1 MALNLF
7 LIFVGFVGLVWSAD
21 LFLSGAA
28 STATNFGIPKLVIGL
43 TVVSLGTSAPEIVV
57 AIIASQEGSNLL
69 AVGNAIGSNI
79 ANIGLVLGL
88 TAILIPVTI
97 DSNARKQQ
105 LPWLLG
111 LTVLALILLANGSAL
126 TFNDGIILL
135 FGLVLV
141 IYQIWNDLKREDET
155 YVKKI
160 VAGDQSL
167 KTQLDSEIAELAT
180 LSKRKGLLF
189 TLLGLGLLLISA
201 ELLVYAAIN
210 VAVLLGIS
218 ELIIG
223 LTVVAIGTS
232 LPELAATIGAAIK
245 KQEDIAV
252 GNIIGSNILN
262 ITAVLCI
269 PALLG
274 GASIEPSQLIRDG
287 GTMLALTI
295 LLALF
300 AYGFG
305 KKSEVTRLEGSI
317 LLVGWVMYTAYL
329 ISNAQF

>member
-88 TAILIPVTI
+88 TAILIPVAI
-97 DSNARKQQ
+97 DSNARNKQ

-141 IYQIWNDLKREDET
+141 IYQIWNDLKREDEI

-274 GASIEPSQLIRDG
+274 GASIEPSQLVRDG

-317 LLVGWVMYTAYL
+317 LLVGWVIYTAYL
-329 ISNAQF
+329 ISNA

>member
-97 DSNARKQQ
+97 DSNARNKQ

-141 IYQIWNDLKREDET
+141 IYQIWNDLKKEDEI

-317 LLVGWVMYTAYL
+317 LLVGWVIYTSYL
-329 ISNAQF
+329 ISNA

>member
-88 TAILIPVTI
+88 TAILIPVSI
-97 DSNARKQQ
+97 DSNARNKQ

-135 FGLVLV
+135 FGLLLV

-274 GASIEPSQLIRDG
+274 GASIEPSQLVRDG

-317 LLVGWVMYTAYL
+317 LLIGWVMYTAYL
-329 ISNAQF
+329 IKNA

>member
-97 DSNARKQQ
+97 DSNARNKQ

-189 TLLGLGLLLISA
+189 TLLGLGLLLVSA

-274 GASIEPSQLIRDG
+274 GASIEPSQLVRDG

-329 ISNAQF
+329 ISNA

>member
-97 DSNARKQQ
+97 DSNARNKQ

-135 FGLVLV
+135 FGLALV

-180 LSKRKGLLF
+180 LSKRRGLLF

-274 GASIEPSQLIRDG
+274 GASIEPSQLVRDG

-317 LLVGWVMYTAYL
+317 LLVGWVIYTAYL
-329 ISNAQF
+329 ISNA

>member
-7 LIFVGFVGLVWSAD
+7 LIVVGFVGLVWSAD

-97 DSNARKQQ
+97 DSNARNKQ

-141 IYQIWNDLKREDET
+141 IYQIWNDLKKEDET

-269 PALLG
+269 PALMG
-274 GASIEPSQLIRDG
+274 GASIEPSQLVRDG

-317 LLVGWVMYTAYL
+317 LLVSWVIYTAFL
-329 ISNAQF
+329 IDNA

>member
-43 TVVSLGTSAPEIVV
+43 TVVSLGTSAPEIIV

-97 DSNARKQQ
+97 DSNARTKQ

-167 KTQLDSEIAELAT
+167 KAQLDSEIAELAT
-180 LSKRKGLLF
+180 LSKRRGLLF
-189 TLLGLGLLLISA
+189 TLLGLGLLLVSA

-305 KKSEVTRLEGSI
+305 KKSKVTRLEGSI
-317 LLVGWVMYTAYL
+317 LLVGWVIYTAYL
-329 ISNAQF
+329 ISNA

>member
-1 MALNLF
+1 MTLNLI
-7 LIFVGFVGLVWSAD
+7 LIVIGFVGLVWSAD

-97 DSNARKQQ
+97 DSNARNKQ

-111 LTVLALILLANGSAL
+111 LTTLALILLANGSAL
-126 TFNDGIILL
+126 SFNDGIILL
-135 FGLVLV
+135 FGLILV
-141 IYQIWNDLKREDET
+141 IYQIWNDLKREDQI

-189 TLLGLGLLLISA
+189 TLLGLGLLLVSA

-274 GASIEPSQLIRDG
+274 GASIEPSQLLRDG
-287 GTMLALTI
+287 GTMLALTL

-300 AYGFG
+300 AYSFG

-317 LLVGWVMYTAYL
+317 LLVSWVMYTAYL
-329 ISNAQF
+329 INNA

>member
-1 MALNLF
+1 MTLNLF

-97 DSNARKQQ
+97 DSNARNKQ

-111 LTVLALILLANGSAL
+111 LTVLALVLLANGSAL

-274 GASIEPSQLIRDG
+274 GASIEPSQLARDG

-305 KKSEVTRLEGSI
+305 KKSEITRFEGSI
-317 LLVGWVMYTAYL
+317 LLVSWVMYTAYL
-329 ISNAQF
+329 INNA

>member
-7 LIFVGFVGLVWSAD
+7 LICVGFVGLVWSAD

-97 DSNARKQQ
+97 DSNARNKQ

-317 LLVGWVMYTAYL
+317 LLVGWVIYTAYL
-329 ISNAQF
+329 INSA

>member
-1 MALNLF
+1 MTLNLF

-97 DSNARKQQ
+97 DSNARNKQ

-167 KTQLDSEIAELAT
+167 KTQLDYEIAELAT

-189 TLLGLGLLLISA
+189 TLLGLGLLLVSA

-317 LLVGWVMYTAYL
+317 LLVGWVIYTAYL
-329 ISNAQF
+329 INNA

>member
-1 MALNLF
+1 MTLNLF

-57 AIIASQEGSNLL
+57 AIIASEEGSNLL

-79 ANIGLVLGL
+79 ANIGLVLGI

-97 DSNARKQQ
+97 DSNARNKQ
-105 LPWLLG
+105 LPWLMG

-201 ELLVYAAIN
+201 ELLVYAAVN

-269 PALLG
+269 PALMG
-274 GASIEPSQLIRDG
+274 GASIELSQLVRDG

-305 KKSEVTRLEGSI
+305 RKSEVTRLEGSI
-317 LLVGWVMYTAYL
+317 LVAGWVMYTAYL
-329 ISNAQF
+329 INNA

>member
-97 DSNARKQQ
+97 DSNARNKQ

-135 FGLVLV
+135 FGLALV
-141 IYQIWNDLKREDET
+141 IYQIWNDLKRDDEA

-180 LSKRKGLLF
+180 LSKQKGLLF

-274 GASIEPSQLIRDG
+274 GASIEPSQLVRDG

-317 LLVGWVMYTAYL
+317 LLVGWVIYTAYL
-329 ISNAQF
+329 ISNA

>member
-7 LIFVGFVGLVWSAD
+7 LIVVGFVGLVWSAD

-97 DSNARKQQ
+97 DSNARNKQ

-111 LTVLALILLANGSAL
+111 LTALALILLANGSAL
-126 TFNDGIILL
+126 TFNDGVILL

-141 IYQIWNDLKREDET
+141 IYQIWNDLKREDEI

-160 VAGDQSL
+160 VSGDQSL
-167 KTQLDSEIAELAT
+167 KTQIDSEIAELAT
-180 LSKRKGLLF
+180 LSKQKGLLF
-189 TLLGLGLLLISA
+189 TLLGLGLLLVSA

-210 VAVLLGIS
+210 VAVLMGIS

-232 LPELAATIGAAIK
+232 LPELAATIGAAVK

-274 GASIEPSQLIRDG
+274 GASIELSQLVRDG

-317 LLVGWVMYTAYL
+317 LLVGWVTYTAYL
-329 ISNAQF
+329 INNA

>member
-1 MALNLF
+1 M
-7 LIFVGFVGLVWSAD
+7 
-21 LFLSGAA
+21 
-28 STATNFGIPKLVIGL
+28 
-43 TVVSLGTSAPEIVV
+43 
-57 AIIASQEGSNLL
+57 
-69 AVGNAIGSNI
+69 
-79 ANIGLVLGL
+79 
-88 TAILIPVTI
+88 
-97 DSNARKQQ
+97 
-105 LPWLLG
+105 
-111 LTVLALILLANGSAL
+111 
-126 TFNDGIILL
+126 
-135 FGLVLV
+135 
-141 IYQIWNDLKREDET
+141 
-155 YVKKI
+155 
-160 VAGDQSL
+160 

-189 TLLGLGLLLISA
+189 TLLGLGLLLVSA

-274 GASIEPSQLIRDG
+274 GASIEPSQLVRDG

-305 KKSEVTRLEGSI
+305 EKSEVTRLEGSI
-317 LLVGWVMYTAYL
+317 LLVGWVIYTAYL
-329 ISNAQF
+329 INSV

>member
-7 LIFVGFVGLVWSAD
+7 LICGGFVGLVWSAD

-57 AIIASQEGSNLL
+57 ALIASQEGSNLL

-97 DSNARKQQ
+97 DSNARNKQ

-274 GASIEPSQLIRDG
+274 GASIEPSQLLRDG

-317 LLVGWVMYTAYL
+317 LLVSWVMYTAYL
-329 ISNAQF
+329 INNA

>member
-1 MALNLF
+1 MTLSLF

-97 DSNARKQQ
+97 DSDARNKQ

-126 TFNDGIILL
+126 TFNDGLILL

-155 YVKKI
+155 YVKRI
-160 VAGDQSL
+160 VSGDQSL
-167 KTQLDSEIAELAT
+167 RTQLDSEIAELAT

-189 TLLGLGLLLISA
+189 TLVGLGLLLVSA

-274 GASIEPSQLIRDG
+274 GASIEPSQLVRDG
-287 GTMLALTI
+287 GTMLTLTI

-317 LLVGWVMYTAYL
+317 LLIGWVMYTAYL
-329 ISNAQF
+329 INNA

>member
-1 MALNLF
+1 MTLNLI

-97 DSNARKQQ
+97 DSNARNKQ

-111 LTVLALILLANGSAL
+111 LTSLALILLASGSAL
-126 TFNDGIILL
+126 TFNDGLILL

-141 IYQIWNDLKREDET
+141 IYQIWNDLKREDEI

-167 KTQLDSEIAELAT
+167 KTQLDSEIEELAT
-180 LSKRKGLLF
+180 LSKQKGLLF
-189 TLLGLGLLLISA
+189 TFLGLGLLLVSA
-201 ELLVYAAIN
+201 ELLVHAAIN

-232 LPELAATIGAAIK
+232 LPELAATIGAVIK
-245 KQEDIAV
+245 KQSDIAV

-274 GASIEPSQLIRDG
+274 GASTEPSQLLRDG

-329 ISNAQF
+329 INNA

>member
-97 DSNARKQQ
+97 DSNARNKQ

-141 IYQIWNDLKREDET
+141 IYQIWNDLKREDEI

-274 GASIEPSQLIRDG
+274 GASIEPSQLVRDG

-317 LLVGWVMYTAYL
+317 LLVGWVIYTAYL
-329 ISNAQF
+329 INNA

>member
-7 LIFVGFVGLVWSAD
+7 LIVVGFVGLVWSAD

-88 TAILIPVTI
+88 TAILIPVAI
-97 DSNARKQQ
+97 DSNARNKQ

-135 FGLVLV
+135 VGLVLV

-201 ELLVYAAIN
+201 ELLVYAAIE
-210 VAVLLGIS
+210 VAVLLRIS

-287 GTMLALTI
+287 GTMLTLTI

-317 LLVGWVMYTAYL
+317 LLTGWVMYTAYL
-329 ISNAQF
+329 ISNA

>member
-1 MALNLF
+1 MTLNLF

-97 DSNARKQQ
+97 DSNARSKQ

-111 LTVLALILLANGSAL
+111 LTALAIILLANGSAL

-141 IYQIWNDLKREDET
+141 IYQIWNDLKREDEI

-189 TLLGLGLLLISA
+189 TLLGLGLLLVSA
-201 ELLVYAAIN
+201 ELLVHAAIN

-274 GASIEPSQLIRDG
+274 GASIEPSQLVRDG
-287 GTMLALTI
+287 GTMLILTI

-305 KKSEVTRLEGSI
+305 KKSEVTRFEGSI
-317 LLVGWVMYTAYL
+317 LLAGWVMYTAYL
-329 ISNAQF
+329 INNA

>member
-1 MALNLF
+1 M
-7 LIFVGFVGLVWSAD
+7 
-21 LFLSGAA
+21 
-28 STATNFGIPKLVIGL
+28 
-43 TVVSLGTSAPEIVV
+43 
-57 AIIASQEGSNLL
+57 
-69 AVGNAIGSNI
+69 
-79 ANIGLVLGL
+79 
-88 TAILIPVTI
+88 TI
-97 DSNARKQQ
+97 DSNARNKQ

-111 LTVLALILLANGSAL
+111 LTVLALILLANGAAL
-126 TFNDGIILL
+126 TFNDGLILL

-141 IYQIWNDLKREDET
+141 VYQIWNDLKREDEI

-167 KTQLDSEIAELAT
+167 KIQLDSEIAELAT
-180 LSKRKGLLF
+180 LSKRRGLLF
-189 TLLGLGLLLISA
+189 TLIGLGLLLVSA

-305 KKSEVTRLEGSI
+305 KKSK
-317 LLVGWVMYTAYL
+317 
-329 ISNAQF
+329 

>member
-7 LIFVGFVGLVWSAD
+7 LICVGFVGLVWSAD

-97 DSNARKQQ
+97 DSNARNKQ

-111 LTVLALILLANGSAL
+111 LTFLALILLANGSAL

-269 PALLG
+269 PALMG
-274 GASIEPSQLIRDG
+274 GASIEPSQLVRDG
-287 GTMLALTI
+287 GIMLALTI

-329 ISNAQF
+329 ISNA

>member
-1 MALNLF
+1 MTLNLV
-7 LIFVGFVGLVWSAD
+7 LIIVGFVGLVWSAD

-97 DSNARKQQ
+97 DSNARNKQ

-274 GASIEPSQLIRDG
+274 GASIEPSQLLRDG
-287 GTMLALTI
+287 GTMLALTL

-300 AYGFG
+300 AYSFG

-317 LLVGWVMYTAYL
+317 LLVSWVMYTAYL
-329 ISNAQF
+329 INNA

>member
-21 LFLSGAA
+21 IFLSGAA

-97 DSNARKQQ
+97 DSNARNKQ

-167 KTQLDSEIAELAT
+167 RTQLDSEIAELAT

-274 GASIEPSQLIRDG
+274 GASIEPSQLVRDG

-317 LLVGWVMYTAYL
+317 LLVGWVIYTAYL
-329 ISNAQF
+329 ISNA

>member
-1 MALNLF
+1 MTLNLI
-7 LIFVGFVGLVWSAD
+7 LIVVGFVGLVWSAD

-43 TVVSLGTSAPEIVV
+43 TVVSLGTSAPEIIV

-88 TAILIPVTI
+88 TAILIPVAI
-97 DSNARKQQ
+97 DTNARKKQ

-111 LTVLALILLANGSAL
+111 LTTLALILLANGSSL
-126 TFNDGIILL
+126 NFSDGAILL
-135 FGLVLV
+135 LGLALV
-141 IYQIWNDLKREDET
+141 TYQIWGDLKKEDEI
-155 YVKKI
+155 YVQRI
-160 VAGDQSL
+160 VLGDRAL
-167 KTQLDSEIAELAT
+167 RTQLDSEIAELAT
-180 LSKRKGLLF
+180 LSKRKGLVF
-189 TLLGLGLLLISA
+189 TLLGLALLLVSA
-201 ELLVYAAIN
+201 EVLVYAAIN

-232 LPELAATIGAAIK
+232 LPELAATIGAAVK

-274 GASIEPSQLIRDG
+274 GVSIEPSQLWRDG

-295 LLALF
+295 LLAVF

-305 KKSEVTRLEGSI
+305 KKSKITRLEGAT
-317 LLVGWVMYTAYL
+317 LLVAWVGYTTFL
-329 ISNAQF
+329 ISNA

>member
-1 MALNLF
+1 MTLNLF

-57 AIIASQEGSNLL
+57 AIIASEEGSNLL

-79 ANIGLVLGL
+79 ANIGLVLGI

-97 DSNARKQQ
+97 DSNARNKQ
-105 LPWLLG
+105 LPWLMG

-180 LSKRKGLLF
+180 LSKQKGLLF

-201 ELLVYAAIN
+201 ELLVYAAVN

-269 PALLG
+269 PALMG
-274 GASIEPSQLIRDG
+274 GASIELSQLVRDG

-305 KKSEVTRLEGSI
+305 RKSEVTRLEGSI
-317 LLVGWVMYTAYL
+317 LLAGWVMYTAYL
-329 ISNAQF
+329 INSA

>member
-1 MALNLF
+1 MTLNLI
-7 LIFVGFVGLVWSAD
+7 LIVAGFVGLVWSAD

-97 DSNARKQQ
+97 DSNARKKQ

-111 LTVLALILLANGSAL
+111 LTALALILLADGAAL

-135 FGLVLV
+135 FGLLLV
-141 IYQIWNDLKREDET
+141 IYQIWSDLKKEDEI
-155 YVKKI
+155 YIKKI

-180 LSKRKGLLF
+180 LSKKKGLLF
-189 TLLGLGLLLISA
+189 TLLGLALLLVSA
-201 ELLVYAAIN
+201 ELLVYSAIN

-245 KQEDIAV
+245 KQADIAV

-274 GASIEPSQLIRDG
+274 GVSIELSQLLRDG

-295 LLALF
+295 LLAFF

-305 KKSEVTRLEGSI
+305 KKAEVTRLEGSI
-317 LLVGWVMYTAYL
+317 LLIGWIMYTSYL
-329 ISNAQF
+329 ITNA

>member
-1 MALNLF
+1 MTLNLF

-57 AIIASQEGSNLL
+57 AIIASEEGSNLL

-79 ANIGLVLGL
+79 ANIGLVLGI

-97 DSNARKQQ
+97 DSNARNKQ
-105 LPWLLG
+105 LPWLMG

-189 TLLGLGLLLISA
+189 TLLGLGLLLVSA

-210 VAVLLGIS
+210 VAVLMGIS

-274 GASIEPSQLIRDG
+274 GASIEPSQLLRDG

-317 LLVGWVMYTAYL
+317 LLVGWVIYTAYL
-329 ISNAQF
+329 INNA

>member
-7 LIFVGFVGLVWSAD
+7 LICVGFVGLVWSAD

-97 DSNARKQQ
+97 DANARNKQ

-155 YVKKI
+155 YVKRI
-160 VAGDQSL
+160 VSGDQSL
-167 KTQLDSEIAELAT
+167 RTQLDSEIAELAT

-274 GASIEPSQLIRDG
+274 GASIEPSQLVRDG

-317 LLVGWVMYTAYL
+317 LLVGWVIYTAYL
-329 ISNAQF
+329 ISNA

>member
-97 DSNARKQQ
+97 DSNARNKQ

-274 GASIEPSQLIRDG
+274 GASIEPSQLVRDG

-317 LLVGWVMYTAYL
+317 LLVGWVIYTAYL
-329 ISNAQF
+329 ISNA

>member
-1 MALNLF
+1 MTLNLI
-7 LIFVGFVGLVWSAD
+7 LIVVGFVGLVWSAD

-97 DSNARKQQ
+97 DSNARNKQ

-189 TLLGLGLLLISA
+189 TLLGLGLLLVSA
-201 ELLVYAAIN
+201 ELLVHAAIN

-274 GASIEPSQLIRDG
+274 GASIETSQLVRDG

-305 KKSEVTRLEGSI
+305 KKSEVTRFEGSI
-317 LLVGWVMYTAYL
+317 LLFGWITYTAFL
-329 ISNAQF
+329 INNA

>member
-97 DSNARKQQ
+97 DANARNKQ

-141 IYQIWNDLKREDET
+141 IYQIWNDLKREDEI

-189 TLLGLGLLLISA
+189 TLLGLGLLLVSA

-232 LPELAATIGAAIK
+232 LPELDATIGAAIK

-317 LLVGWVMYTAYL
+317 LLVGWVIYTSYL
-329 ISNAQF
+329 ISNA

>member
-1 MALNLF
+1 MTLNLI
-7 LIFVGFVGLVWSAD
+7 LIVVGFVGLVWSAD

-97 DSNARKQQ
+97 DSNARKKQ
-105 LPWLLG
+105 LPWLMG
-111 LTVLALILLANGSAL
+111 LTALALILLSNGSAL

-141 IYQIWNDLKREDET
+141 IYQIWNDLKKEDEI

-160 VAGDQSL
+160 VAGDESL
-167 KTQLDSEIAELAT
+167 KTQLDSEIEELAT
-180 LSKRKGLLF
+180 LSKQKGLLF
-189 TLLGLGLLLISA
+189 TFLGLALLLVSA

-245 KQEDIAV
+245 KQADIAV

-274 GASIEPSQLIRDG
+274 GVSIEPAQLLRDG
-287 GTMLALTI
+287 GTMLGLTI

-300 AYGFG
+300 AYGSG

-317 LLVGWVMYTAYL
+317 LLVGWVIYTAYL
-329 ISNAQF
+329 INNA

>member
-1 MALNLF
+1 MTLNLF

-97 DSNARKQQ
+97 DSNARNKQ

-126 TFNDGIILL
+126 TFNDGLILL

-155 YVKKI
+155 YVKRI
-160 VAGDQSL
+160 VSGDQSL
-167 KTQLDSEIAELAT
+167 RTQLDSEIAELAT

-189 TLLGLGLLLISA
+189 TLIGLGLLLVSA

-274 GASIEPSQLIRDG
+274 GASIEPSQLVRDG
-287 GTMLALTI
+287 GTMLTLTI

-317 LLVGWVMYTAYL
+317 LLVGWVIYTAYL
-329 ISNAQF
+329 INNA

>member
-1 MALNLF
+1 MTLNLI
-7 LIFVGFVGLVWSAD
+7 LIVIGFVGLVWSAD

-97 DSNARKQQ
+97 DSNARNKQ

-111 LTVLALILLANGSAL
+111 LTTLALILLANGSAL
-126 TFNDGIILL
+126 SFSDGIILL
-135 FGLVLV
+135 FGLILV
-141 IYQIWNDLKREDET
+141 IYQIWNDLKREDQV

-274 GASIEPSQLIRDG
+274 GASIEPSQLLRDG

-317 LLVGWVMYTAYL
+317 LLVSWVMYTAYL
-329 ISNAQF
+329 INNA

>member
-1 MALNLF
+1 MTLNLL

-57 AIIASQEGSNLL
+57 AIIASEEGSNLL

-79 ANIGLVLGL
+79 ANIGLVLGI

-97 DSNARKQQ
+97 DSNARNKQ
-105 LPWLLG
+105 LPWLMG

-180 LSKRKGLLF
+180 LSKQKGLLF

-201 ELLVYAAIN
+201 ELLVYAAVN

-269 PALLG
+269 PALMG
-274 GASIEPSQLIRDG
+274 GASIELSQLVRDG

-317 LLVGWVMYTAYL
+317 LLAGWVMYTAYL
-329 ISNAQF
+329 INNA

>member
-1 MALNLF
+1 MTLNLI
-7 LIFVGFVGLVWSAD
+7 LIVIGFVGLVWSAD

-97 DSNARKQQ
+97 DSNARNKQ

-111 LTVLALILLANGSAL
+111 LTTLALILLANGSAL
-126 TFNDGIILL
+126 SFSDGIILL
-135 FGLVLV
+135 FGLILV
-141 IYQIWNDLKREDET
+141 IYQIWSDLKREDQI

-189 TLLGLGLLLISA
+189 TLLGLGLLLVSA
-201 ELLVYAAIN
+201 ELLVHAAIN

-274 GASIEPSQLIRDG
+274 GASIEPSQLLRDG
-287 GTMLALTI
+287 GTMLALTL

-300 AYGFG
+300 AYSFG

-317 LLVGWVMYTAYL
+317 LLVSWVMYTAYL
-329 ISNAQF
+329 INNA

>member
-1 MALNLF
+1 MSLNLF

-57 AIIASQEGSNLL
+57 AIIASQDGSNLL

-97 DSNARKQQ
+97 DSNARNKQ

-111 LTVLALILLANGSAL
+111 LTSLALVLLANGSAL

-141 IYQIWNDLKREDET
+141 IYQIWNDLNREDET

-167 KTQLDSEIAELAT
+167 RTQLDSEIAELAT

-189 TLLGLGLLLISA
+189 TLLGLGLLLVSA
-201 ELLVYAAIN
+201 ELLVYAAVN
-210 VAVLLGIS
+210 VAVLMGIS

-245 KQEDIAV
+245 KQADIAV

-274 GASIEPSQLIRDG
+274 GASIEPSQLLRDG

-317 LLVGWVMYTAYL
+317 LLVGWVIYTAYL
-329 ISNAQF
+329 INNA